1 VLKRL
6 KDLFAEKAADVPM
19 QRWDN
24 ERLEETKARLET
36 TPPEKLTVA
45 DQHEVV
51 DYLVQRYLPADES
64 LTESQ
69 WQEKRAGLHAKV
81 DANIELQRTGQ
92 LPVPEWQR
100 LNEVRAERERI
111 LRSPYVMSMSE
122 FTNIVLPNVSRFPLA
137 NGLDEL
143 APPDT
148 EALFLATLPHHV
160 DELPEAKRSRGDGGD
175 WLLGKVDRAV
185 IEFCRDFR
193 ANYGWL
199 RNAAHAGYLEVRRI
213 STSSCGCAP
222 ARPGSRSIADVLQAI
237 AAGAEDMFIVPPI
250 GAQCTSYD
258 SARVCRFSL
267 VAEEP
272 PNPGD
277 DPDFAAFL
285 KAQFQR

>member
-1 VLKRL
+1 MHRWDEVLLKRT
-6 KDLFAEKAADVPM
+6 
-19 QRWDN
+19 R
-24 ERLEETKARLET
+24 ARLEAI
-36 TPPEKLTVA
+36 PPDELTAA
-45 DQHEVV
+45 DQHEAV
-51 DYLVQRYLPADES
+51 DYLVQRYLPADEP
-64 LTESQ
+64 LTEDQ

-81 DANIELQRTGQ
+81 DANIELQRTGRA
-92 LPVPEWQR
+92 PVPEWQR

-122 FTNIVLPNVSRFPLA
+122 FTSVVLPNVSRFPLA
-137 NGLDEL
+137 SGLDEL
-143 APPDT
+143 AAPDT
-148 EALFLATLPHHV
+148 EALFLATLPYHS
-160 DELPEAKRSRGDGGD
+160 DELPGAKRDRSDGRD
-175 WLLGKVDRAV
+175 WLIGRVDKTA
-185 IEFCRDFR
+185 IDLCRNFR

-199 RNAAHAGYLEVRRI
+199 RNAAHAGYIEVRRI
-213 STSSCGCAP
+213 SASSCGCTPTA
-222 ARPGSRSIADVLQAI
+222 ASSRSIADVLQTI
-237 AAGAEDMFIVPPI
+237 EAGAEDMFIVPPI